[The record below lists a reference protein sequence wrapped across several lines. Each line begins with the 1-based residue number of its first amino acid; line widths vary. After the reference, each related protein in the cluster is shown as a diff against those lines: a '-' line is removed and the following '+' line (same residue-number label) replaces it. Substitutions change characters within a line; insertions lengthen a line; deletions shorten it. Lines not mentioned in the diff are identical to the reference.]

1 MGLPRISYNSKDID
15 LAEDVSMLVKDP
27 VVIAIRNLLQLGDI
41 ETLVQ
46 KTIIRGVIRWE
57 ILVSGG
63 ASDETRRR
71 QFRQL
76 STWIQEGNTFTVAR
90 DRDKTANTTLSVA
103 AAAGASSFTVT
114 STTGLTAGDQYI
126 LRDKVHVELTQI
138 AVGGITGNVITPEE
152 TLNFG
157 YAIGARYRDAE
168 YWPARLAEDLGA
180 PIIQENPPLHFNVV
194 LPFVEDV
201 NSL

>member
-1 MGLPRISYNSKDID
+1 MALPRVSYNSKDID
-15 LAEDVSMLVKDP
+15 LDEDVSMRVADP
-27 VVIAIRNLLQLGDI
+27 EVVAIRNLLQLGDI

-46 KTIIRGVIRWE
+46 KTIVRGVIHWE
-57 ILVSGG
+57 VLVSSG
-63 ASDETRRR
+63 ATDDTRRR

-114 STTGLTAGDQYI
+114 STSGLAAGDQYI
-126 LRDKVHVELTQI
+126 LRDRVHVELVQI
-138 AVGGITGNVITPEE
+138 AAGGISGNVITPEE
-152 TLNFG
+152 TINFG
-157 YAIGARYRDAE
+157 YAIGARFRDAE
-168 YWPARLAEDLGA
+168 FWPARLAEDLSD
-180 PIIQENPPLHFNVV
+180 PIIQENPPVHFNVV